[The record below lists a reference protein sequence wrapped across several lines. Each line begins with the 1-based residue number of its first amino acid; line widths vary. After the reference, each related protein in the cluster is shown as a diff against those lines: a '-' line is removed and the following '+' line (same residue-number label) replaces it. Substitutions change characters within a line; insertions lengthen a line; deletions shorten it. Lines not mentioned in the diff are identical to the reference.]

1 MTHSM
6 ATFTIPNSQG
16 QTRQN
21 NRSETM
27 GELLESFNL
36 DLNKKLGKIN
46 TSKKLLKVL
55 DAVTHLGSSDVIA
68 FEFYKN
74 FYYVLT
80 NEELYRCSGNANP
93 TVAANWSEVTQV
105 NSAVS
110 GISDL
115 VVFNDFLLISNGSN
129 AIYSWNGSAFANNW
143 STGKLTTT
151 DADFAQMHVW
161 RGSGDWLFV
170 ASNNKIHYYNA
181 TAGEYIIT
189 LPADQVV
196 TCFSSGV
203 SRTWVGTT
211 STSGGNAFV
220 YEVLPG
226 SVTDV
231 LSDTG
236 AVVATVPR
244 PENAFEIEGTAVMS
258 LEVID
263 NVPHAITEQGNIQAF
278 NGAGFKTI
286 VSFPFANTT
295 ETIGTNSVHPKGMV
309 SYNNSLYINISTQR
323 RIGNFNDYVLG
334 CPSGI
339 WEYNKLTGQ
348 LTHRFAFVNLDVNNG
363 ALETARVTSGP
374 ISIIDNEYALL
385 LAGAEVGAETGGTSG
400 MFADIGSQ
408 YGWFKTIEIESD
420 SVADIYEAVYAKV
433 KTMATGESVVVKYR
447 ILKLDSVFAS
457 GTLATPTTFNT
468 TEDLSAITPNSD
480 GLYDWELTDIHTGRV
495 AQVVSVVQ
503 SASTY
508 SVTVDQA
515 IGTADTLVRAEFQ
528 NWTQSATSY
537 QPEDGEVKQL
547 GGFGTNPWI
556 QFKVYLN
563 GAIEMRQFMVKSNN
577 KHGV

>member
-1 MTHSM
+1 M

-16 QTRQN
+16 QIRQN
-21 NRSETM
+21 NRSETF
-27 GELLESFNL
+27 GEILESFSL
-36 DLNKKLGKIN
+36 DLNKKYGKIN

-55 DAVTHLGSSDVIA
+55 DEDTDLQNAAVVSFA
-68 FEFYKN
+68 FYKA
-74 FYYVLT
+74 FYYLLT
-80 NEELYRCSGNANP
+80 DDDLYRCSGSADP
-93 TVAANWSEVTQV
+93 TVTGNWSEVTAMNASISS
-105 NSAVS
+105 NS
-110 GISDL
+110 DM
-115 VVFNDFLLISNGSN
+115 VVFNDLLLISNGST
-129 AIYSWNGSAFANNW
+129 AIYSFDGSSFANNY
-143 STGKLTTT
+143 STGKFTRT

-231 LSDTG
+231 LLDTG

-258 LEVID
+258 LEVIN

-295 ETIGTNSVHPKGMV
+295 ETIKTSAVHPKGMRAH
-309 SYNNSLYINISTQR
+309 NNSLYINISTER
-323 RIGNFNDYVLG
+323 RAETLTDYVPN
-334 CPSGI
+334 CPSGV
-339 WEYNKLTGQ
+339 WEYNSLTQ
-348 LTHRFAFVNLDVNNG
+348 QMHHRFAFVDVDTNNG
-363 ALETARVTSGP
+363 ALETNDALIGP
-374 ISIIDNEYALL
+374 ITILDNEYALL
-385 LAGAEVGAETGGTSG
+385 LAGAQQATSTGGGQSG

-408 YGWFKTIEIESD
+408 YGWFKTIEIESG

-447 ILKLDSVFAS
+447 TLKLDSVFAS
-457 GTLATPTTFNT
+457 GALATPTTFNT